1 MFVRIKYSKTKDI
14 FILMHTIKHHFVT
27 LPGTPLPL
35 GVHLDRHGAR
45 FALFSRHATAVSI
58 LLFASSETEEYIEI
72 ELDPKLNKTGD
83 IWHIWIAGIR
93 EGQLYGYKVDGPYQP
108 LQGHRFNKNKL
119 LLDPYAKAISGNHI
133 WDFSKACGYIK
144 GHPDEDLSFSTDK
157 NYKESPKCIVVDTEF
172 DWYDRPIQTPME
184 DTIIYELHVKGF
196 TYHPSSQVLHPGTY
210 KGLAEKIP
218 YLKELGVTAI
228 ELMPIQEFDEFEN
241 VNVNPFTGERL
252 KNYWG
257 YSTIAFFAPKSSYSS
272 SGTMGQQ
279 INEFKEM
286 IRDFHEAGIEVFLD
300 VVFNHTAEGD
310 HLGPTISFK
319 GLDNSIYYMLKDN
332 KRFYQNFSG
341 CGNTVNCNNPLVRD
355 FILDCLRY
363 WVVDMHI
370 DGFRFDLAS
379 ILGRDQDG
387 NILQN
392 PPLIEKISEDPIL
405 RNTKIIA
412 EAWDAGGAYLIGH
425 FPGRWAEWNGKFR
438 DDVRRFW
445 RRDNDTVA
453 NFMQRIIGSPDIY
466 QRTNRSPLHSINFIT
481 CHDGFTMLDLV
492 SFNEKHN
499 LENGE
504 DNRDGDNNNLSYNW
518 GVEGHD
524 APPEILK
531 IRRQQIKNFFTTLL
545 VSQGVPMILAGD
557 EMGRTQ
563 NGNNNAYCQD
573 NEISWVNWDRRKQFE
588 DIWRFVQCLI
598 NFRKSHPVLRQKR
611 FLAGTIQQGFTDP
624 DCVWHGVNC
633 YAPDLG
639 YFSHSI
645 ALHLNG
651 EYARLVSG
659 TRDNDI
665 YIIFNASEYD
675 LTFSLP
681 KPFNGTYWIRVVDTS
696 LPSPD
701 DITLQGTPI
710 ASQDSYLCK
719 KMSSVVLI
727 SSPV

>member
-1 MFVRIKYSKTKDI
+1 MHPIKQ
-14 FILMHTIKHHFVT
+14 HHFVT

-58 LLFASSETEEYIEI
+58 LLFSSSETEEYIEI

-83 IWHIWIAGIR
+83 VWHIWIAGIR

-108 LQGHRFNKNKL
+108 NQGHRFNKNKL

-196 TYHPSSQVLHPGTY
+196 TYHPSSNVKHRGTF
-210 KGLAEKIP
+210 KGLTEKIP
-218 YLKELGVTAI
+218 YLKELGITAV

-257 YSTIAFFAPKSSYSS
+257 YSTIAFFAPKSTYSS

-319 GLDNSIYYMLKDN
+319 GFDNSIYYMLKEN

-363 WVVDMHI
+363 WVVDMHV

-438 DDVRRFW
+438 DDVRHFW
-445 RRDNDTVA
+445 RGDNDTVV

-466 QRTNRSPLHSINFIT
+466 QKTNRSPLHSINFIT

-499 LENGE
+499 LANGE
-504 DNRDGDNNNLSYNW
+504 NNQDGDNNNLSCNY

-524 APPEILK
+524 APPEILT
-531 IRRQQIKNFFTTLL
+531 IRRQQIKNFFTTLFL
-545 VSQGVPMILAGD
+545 SQGVPMMLAGD

-573 NEISWVNWDRRKQFE
+573 NEISWINWDRMQQFD
-588 DIWRFVQCLI
+588 DIHRFVRCLI
-598 NFRKSHPVLRQKR
+598 QFRKMHPVLRQKH
-611 FLAGTIQQGFTDP
+611 FLSGTAQQGFTHP

-633 YAPDLG
+633 HAPDLG
-639 YFSHSI
+639 YYSHSI

-651 EYARLVSG
+651 AYAKLQYG
-659 TRDNDI
+659 TPDNDI
-665 YIIFNASEYD
+665 YMIFNASEYD
-675 LTFSLP
+675 LAFSLP
-681 KPFNGTYWIRVVDTS
+681 KPFNGSQWLRVVDTS
-696 LPSPD
+696 LHTPD
-701 DITLQGTPI
+701 DIILQGTSIP
-710 ASQDSYLCK
+710 SQESYLTK

-727 SSPV
+727 SAHV

>member
-1 MFVRIKYSKTKDI
+1 
-14 FILMHTIKHHFVT
+14 MHTMKQHHFVT
-27 LPGTPLPL
+27 MPGTPLPL

-58 LLFASSETEEYIEI
+58 LLFASSESEEYIEI

-108 LQGHRFNKNKL
+108 EQGHRFNKNKL

-144 GHPDEDLSFSTDK
+144 GHPDEDLSFSTEK

-196 TYHPSSQVLHPGTY
+196 TFHTSSHVTHKGTY
-210 KGLAEKIP
+210 KGLSEKIP
-218 YLKELGVTAI
+218 YLKQLGITAV

-241 VNVNPFTGERL
+241 ININPLTGERL

-257 YSTIAFFAPKSSYSS
+257 YSTIAFFAPKASYSS

-310 HLGPTISFK
+310 HLGPTINFK
-319 GLDNSIYYMLKDN
+319 GLDNSIYYMLKEN

-363 WVVDMHI
+363 WVIDMHI

-445 RRDNDTVA
+445 RGDNDTIF

-499 LENGE
+499 LANGE
-504 DNRDGDNNNLSYNW
+504 NNQDGDNNNISFNY

-524 APPEILK
+524 APPEILI
-531 IRRQQIKNFFTTLL
+531 IRRQQIKNFFATLL
-545 VSQGVPMILAGD
+545 LSQGVPMILAGD

-573 NEISWVNWDRRKQFE
+573 NEISWVNWDRLHQFG
-588 DIWRFVQCLI
+588 DIRRFVELLI
-598 NFRKSHPVLRQKR
+598 QFRKMHPVLRQKR
-611 FLAGTIQQGFTDP
+611 FLSGTTQQGFANP

-633 YAPDLG
+633 HAPDLG
-639 YFSHSI
+639 YYSHSI

-651 EYARLVSG
+651 EYAKLSFDRA
-659 TRDNDI
+659 DNDI
-665 YIIFNASEYD
+665 YIIYNASQYD

-681 KPFNGTYWIRVVDTS
+681 KPFNGTHWMRAVDTS
-696 LPSPD
+696 LQSPD
-701 DITLQGTPI
+701 DITLHG
-710 ASQDSYLCK
+710 ASLPSQETYFSK
-719 KMSSVVLI
+719 KMSAVVLI
-727 SSPV
+727 SAMS